1 MDPQESP
8 IIWPPEGAVSN
19 IHKKRTG
26 ARRWAAFSSAP
37 LGALVILVAACGST
51 TTSTVNPL
59 NTTTAKADIT
69 RAYSTV
75 TNFSDG
81 DLAAKTSAIEDGSS
95 LTESFSQALSSALAK
110 SATGARVLDV
120 TMLSGSACT
129 DKGLSSPCAT
139 VSYYLLGPQGNPL
152 PGSPSTGQA
161 VYKDGKWLVTKSTG
175 CSLVER
181 FYMAAGRKGFP
192 PGCNDIF

>member
-1 MDPQESP
+1 
-8 IIWPPEGAVSN
+8 VSN
-19 IHKKRTG
+19 IQKGRAG
-26 ARRWAAFSSAP
+26 ARRWAAISLTP
-37 LGALVILVAACGST
+37 LGALMILSAACGTS
-51 TTSTVNPL
+51 TTSTVNAL
-59 NTTTAKADIT
+59 NTTTAKVDIT

-75 TNFSDG
+75 TNFSDD
-81 DLAAKTSAIEDGSS
+81 DLSAKTSAIEDGST
-95 LTESFSQALSSALAK
+95 LTESLSQALSSALAK

-139 VSYYLLGPQGNPL
+139 VSYYLLGPQGTPL

-161 VYKDGKWLVTKSTG
+161 VYKDGKWLVSKSTG

-181 FYMAAGRKGFP
+181 FYTAAGRKGFP